1 MIMLIINKTVE
12 TRKTINTEIHMQIR
26 KRRRT
31 DDQKLEVIRD
41 YNNGMLLKDIELK
54 YKMSR
59 STVYK
64 YISELE
70 SKLLSFDEF
79 LEKKNED
86 ETSNTSEI

>member
-1 MIMLIINKTVE
+1 
-12 TRKTINTEIHMQIR
+12 MQIR
-26 KRRRT
+26 RRRKT

-86 ETSNTSEI
+86 ETGNTSAL

>member
-1 MIMLIINKTVE
+1 
-12 TRKTINTEIHMQIR
+12 MQIR

-31 DDQKLEVIRD
+31 DVQKLEVIRD

-64 YISELE
+64 YISEIE

>member
-1 MIMLIINKTVE
+1 ML
-12 TRKTINTEIHMQIR
+12 IR

-64 YISELE
+64 YISEIE

-86 ETSNTSEI
+86 ETGNTSAL